1 MRDYSFFGAVS
12 LLIILSIIVLGS
24 IAPKLFP
31 LYFVY
36 IFLAIVA
43 FVIFSGLDFDAWA
56 IFYRHFYLVSI
67 FLLILP
73 LLIGQISRGA
83 IRSIPIGP
91 LTIQPAEIVKPF
103 LLLFSAKFIFA
114 REVNL
119 KRFLQ
124 LIFLLAIPVSLI
136 LMQPS
141 LGVAVLFIAGFF
153 GVILGSPIDKK
164 IVMLFM
170 ILSVVSL
177 PITWY
182 FLAPYQKLRVSS
194 FLFPAKDIYGAG
206 YNSLQSMIAVGSGQL
221 LGRGLGQG
229 VQTQLAFLPERQ
241 TDFIFASTAEEL
253 GMVGAI
259 LLIGGLIFVLYKIIK
274 VTETSSSPVARV
286 FAGGVFLTLFC
297 QVFVHIGMNMG
308 LLPIT
313 GVALPLVSAGG
324 SSLVATMI
332 MLAMVVG
339 SKKKL

>member
-1 MRDYSFFGAVS
+1 MRDYSFFGVVA
-12 LLIILSIIVLGS
+12 LLIVLSVIVLGS

-36 IFLAIVA
+36 IFLALAA
-43 FVIFSGLDFDAWA
+43 FAIFSFLDFDAWA
-56 IFYRHFYLVSI
+56 IFYKHFYIVSV

-83 IRSIPIGP
+83 TRSIPIGP
-91 LTIQPAEIVKPF
+91 FTIQPAEIVKPF

-114 REVNL
+114 KEVSV

-124 LIFLLAIPVSLI
+124 LIILLAVPVLLI
-136 LMQPS
+136 LIQPS
-141 LGVAVLFIAGFF
+141 LGVAALFMAGFF
-153 GVILGSPIDKK
+153 GVILASPIDKK
-164 IVMLFM
+164 IIMLFI
-170 ILSVVSL
+170 ILSIVSL
-177 PITWY
+177 PITWH
-182 FLAPYQKLRVSS
+182 FLAPYQRLRVSS
-194 FLFPAKDIYGAG
+194 FLFPGRDIYGAG
-206 YNSLQSMIAVGSGQL
+206 YNSLQSMIAVGSGKFF
-221 LGRGLGQG
+221 GRGLGQG

-253 GMVGAI
+253 GMVGGI

-274 VTETSSSPVARV
+274 VTETSASPVARA
-286 FAGGVFLTLFC
+286 FAGGVFLTLFF

-313 GVALPLVSAGG
+313 GVPLPLVSSGG

-339 SKKKL
+339 AKKKL